1 MSDDDFR
8 SFYFLMSSQREK
20 TQHGVQ
26 SVVFCLEM
34 YECHFVP
41 WVTVS
46 LDEWHCSVTRPAPL
60 VYWLEALVLVARR
73 VFVEVRL
80 VRLAA
85 LTPSWHFGE
94 SDSPTSL
101 F

>member
-60 VYWLEALVLVARR
+60 VYWLEALWS
-73 VFVEVRL
+73 
-80 VRLAA
+80 
-85 LTPSWHFGE
+85 SWPGV
-94 SDSPTSL
+94 SL
-101 F
+101 SRSGWSGWLH

>member
-1 MSDDDFR
+1 M
-8 SFYFLMSSQREK
+8 REK
-20 TQHGVQ
+20 TQHSLQ
-26 SVVFCLEM
+26 SACRAFCSEI

-41 WVTVS
+41 RVTVS
-46 LDEWHCSVTRPAPL
+46 LDEWHCSVTRSAPL
-60 VYWLEALVLVARR
+60 FYWLEAQVLMAPRGLV
-73 VFVEVRL
+73 E

-101 F
+101 CKR